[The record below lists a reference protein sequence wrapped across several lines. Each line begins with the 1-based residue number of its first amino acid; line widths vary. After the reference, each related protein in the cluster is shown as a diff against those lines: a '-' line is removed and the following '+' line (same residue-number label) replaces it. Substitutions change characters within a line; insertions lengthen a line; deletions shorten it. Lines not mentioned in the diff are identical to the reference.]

1 LVLGAPVQNFDGSFQ
16 FGFTSAPGIHY
27 TIQYSS
33 DLYTWTSVLTF
44 QSPGGSMLIVDPNAA
59 GASQRFYRVKI
70 GP

>member
-1 LVLGAPVQNFDGSFQ
+1 MLLSAPVHNSDGSFQ
-16 FGFTSAPGIHY
+16 FGFMSAPGVNY

-33 DLYTWTSVLTF
+33 DLSTWTSVLSF

-59 GASQRFYRVKI
+59 GSSRRFYRVKI